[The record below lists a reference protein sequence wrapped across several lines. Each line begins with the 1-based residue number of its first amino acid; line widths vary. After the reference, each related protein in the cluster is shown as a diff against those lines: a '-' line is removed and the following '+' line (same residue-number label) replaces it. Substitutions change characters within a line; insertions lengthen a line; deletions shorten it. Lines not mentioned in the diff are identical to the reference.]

1 MVCYKFVKKMDNNSI
16 FIEKLRSSGLRP
28 TKQRLEICKLLF
40 NRKKTF
46 HFTINDLSKLLKN
59 ENGKKISLATI
70 YNTVHSFK
78 EKGYLKEI
86 SVNNDKS
93 YFDTNTSNHH
103 HFLDIKT
110 NELIDLKNEDV
121 HNIKIKK
128 RIPGKKINSIEVLV
142 KIENSN

>member
-1 MVCYKFVKKMDNNSI
+1 MNNNSI

-28 TKQRLEICKLLF
+28 TKQRIKICKLLF

-46 HFTINDLSKLLKN
+46 HFTISDIFKILKKQTY
-59 ENGKKISLATI
+59 EKISLATI

-86 SVNNDKS
+86 SVDREKS

-103 HFLDIKT
+103 HFLDEDT
-110 NELIDLKNEDV
+110 NELIDCDNDV
-121 HNIKIKK
+121 IDNINIKKNIT
-128 RIPGKKINSIEVLV
+128 GKKIN
-142 KIENSN
+142 

>member
-1 MVCYKFVKKMDNNSI
+1 MDNNTI

-28 TKQRLEICKLLF
+28 TKQRIKVCKLLF

-46 HFTINDLSKLLKN
+46 HFTISDIFKILKKQTY
-59 ENGKKISLATI
+59 EKISLATI

-78 EKGYLKEI
+78 ERGYLKEI
-86 SVNNDKS
+86 LVDREKS

-103 HFLDIKT
+103 HFLDVNT